1 MSNNDFMCK
10 YNVKP
15 NRKPTNRQMIIGL
28 LKDPDCFGEDEGAS
42 YEAMVYYN
50 INCPYFEGDKRALC
64 HGDTLAGCNRD
75 QCVECKEKWLNSEVD
90 E

>member
-1 MSNNDFMCK
+1 MSNNEFMCK

-50 INCPYFEGDKRALC
+50 INCPYYDGDERALC
-64 HGDTLAGCNRD
+64 HGDTLPGCNRD